1 MYFRAKT
8 QELYITLDD
17 VLNETSFTSKDIQDK
32 LGENF
37 EDVIERDL
45 SRDVYRYLHGQ
56 YRGFDNKEHV
66 RILNALIFNN
76 GNYQEALKWAMV
88 EHVKGAI
95 YSGMDLNS
103 YATGITITPSGKV
116 VSTTKD
122 MSDNVMW
129 ELKNGGLLDL
139 TGDLQIDD
147 ELLNDIELRYPNSD
161 TVLDVW
167 ETAKP
172 KKINWLKPI

>member
-37 EDVIERDL
+37 EDVIEREL
-45 SRDVYRYLHGQ
+45 SRGVYRYLHAQ
-56 YRGFDNKEHV
+56 YRGFDNKEHT

-76 GNYQEALKWAMV
+76 GNYQEALKLAMV
-88 EHVKGAI
+88 EFVKGAV
-95 YSGMDLNS
+95 YSGMDLNAYS
-103 YATGITITPSGKV
+103 HDTLKTMP
-116 VSTTKD
+116 
-122 MSDNVMW
+122 DNVMW

-139 TGDLQIDD
+139 SGELIIDD
-147 ELLNDIELRYPNSD
+147 ETLENIELRYPNAD

-167 ETAKP
+167 EIAKP
-172 KKINWLKPI
+172 NKTNLSKPI